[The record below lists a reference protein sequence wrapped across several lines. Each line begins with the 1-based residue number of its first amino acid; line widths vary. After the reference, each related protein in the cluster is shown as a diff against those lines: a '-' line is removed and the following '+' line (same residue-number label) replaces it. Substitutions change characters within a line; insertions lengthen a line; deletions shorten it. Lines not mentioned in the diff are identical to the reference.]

1 MKSCPACG
9 ENIKSDALKCKFC
22 EADLNLRKC
31 PWCAELIDKDAKRC
45 RYCKTFL
52 AKIRCDGCSELAEI
66 AEMRC
71 GDCIEK
77 MVAAEVEK
85 RLGEL
90 KKSMDLKNWLIL
102 AILVALAAFALNQI
116 F

>member
-1 MKSCPACG
+1 MKNCPACG
-9 ENIKSDALKCKFC
+9 EKIKVDALKCKFC
-22 EADLNLRKC
+22 EADLNLQKC

-45 RYCKTFL
+45 RHCKTFL
-52 AKIRCDGCSELAEI
+52 AKIRCGGCSELAEI
-66 AEMRC
+66 GEMRC
-71 GDCIEK
+71 KDCVEK
-77 MVAAEVEK
+77 MVEGEVRERVK
-85 RLGEL
+85 SI